1 MRFLIVFI
9 SCLLVMQTF
18 TNTTSIKKIK
28 VCNMQTIVCL
38 LEITQII
45 LKLQC
50 EEVRKFN
57 EIKGEIFNEI
67 ELLFF

>member
-1 MRFLIVFI
+1 
-9 SCLLVMQTF
+9 MQTF